1 MRSVIVCLLLLI
13 SPIVAL
19 SAANQYSTSRISP
32 KQIEARGDS
41 LYERALEA
49 YSAKDYAK
57 ALRDCE
63 SSIKLY
69 EQSIGTSTSKYA
81 LTLYVASLLHH
92 FNGNI
97 DAAISTGAESKE
109 LIARSFG
116 RSSSS
121 YVTALTSLALSYSDG
136 RQFDRA
142 IETQRELVNIL
153 RDTPKSFSAYI
164 DALGSLGDFYHTAG
178 QYRQA
183 IDTRLQ
189 CLAECSML
197 PNNETKKAEIIADL
211 AVEYYYA
218 GDYSKAIK
226 RGKEAVNATK
236 HISGEKSQ
244 QYVTALN
251 NLANFYSAEDN
262 YEEAL
267 KIHKRCLSLTEAI
280 YGSNSPKCATVLST
294 LAGSYS
300 RLGNTTDA
308 IATNQKALDLLQFSD
323 NSTLKIYTLI
333 NHVNYLI
340 DLGNYDEAEIF
351 SAKALSAAEEKFG
364 HLHPQTAKAMSKQ
377 ALAKYYSGKIAEAI
391 EIETEVVA
399 IIKATLG
406 QKHSQYVEALSSLA
420 AYHSQAKKF
429 EKAIELTTEALTT
442 QEEIYGKDNVMYAVV
457 LSNLAIEMS
466 QTGKNAEAAKMDKDA
481 AAIFAKITHTRH
493 PDYGSMVSNTAV
505 HSFAANDYDTFIKAA
520 NEFSQLA
527 TDIVSQTFA
536 DLTSDER
543 NLFWSRYS
551 NWFIRFMPKASCGM
565 PTKEVISNAYDC
577 TLFAKGLLLNSEIE
591 MRQLIAESGDSSM
604 LSLYEEMQAGRR
616 WLNRLYEK
624 PASEREYSTD
634 SIERIVA
641 ETERQLVAK
650 SKVYGDFTRN
660 LRITWKDVRQQLG
673 RNDIAIEFVSF
684 PVSSDSTTY
693 AAYILKKDYSEPKLQ
708 IFKDIPDGKALKTM
722 NIYTSATLSQN
733 IWGALSPHLG
743 DVKNIYFA
751 PSGQLYNIAIESLPH
766 WENPEGL
773 VSDYWEIHRL
783 SSTRQLA
790 ISRKKEEIAN
800 GAVFGGLYYDTDTST
815 IINNSLRYKHHS
827 RSVNPINSQ
836 ELVELRSGVNYLP
849 ATLSEA
855 QQIANL
861 ISNKTATELYTDTLG
876 TESTFK
882 ALSGGRKNLLH
893 IATHGFYWTER
904 ELRRMDDTSFLGY
917 ENFSRRSDAEDKAL
931 SRSGL
936 LLSGANIVLTG
947 NKLPE
952 GVDDGILTAREIAQ
966 LDFKGLELVVLS
978 ACQTAMGEVTGEGV
992 FGLQRGFKKA
1002 GAEAILMSLWKVDD
1016 RATSKLMT
1024 EFYQH
1029 WATGASIHQSLEHAK
1044 KVLRSHP
1051 EFNDPTYWAAFIL
1064 LDAFN

>member
-57 ALRDCE
+57 ALLDCE

-69 EQSIGTSTSKYA
+69 EQSIGTTTSKYA

-262 YEEAL
+262 YDEAL

-280 YGSNSPKCATVLST
+280 HGSNSPKCATVLST

-399 IIKATLG
+399 IIKATL
-406 QKHSQYVEALSSLA
+406 
-420 AYHSQAKKF
+420 
-429 EKAIELTTEALTT
+429 
-442 QEEIYGKDNVMYAVV
+442 
-457 LSNLAIEMS
+457 
-466 QTGKNAEAAKMDKDA
+466 
-481 AAIFAKITHTRH
+481 
-493 PDYGSMVSNTAV
+493 
-505 HSFAANDYDTFIKAA
+505 
-520 NEFSQLA
+520 
-527 TDIVSQTFA
+527 
-536 DLTSDER
+536 
-543 NLFWSRYS
+543 
-551 NWFIRFMPKASCGM
+551 
-565 PTKEVISNAYDC
+565 
-577 TLFAKGLLLNSEIE
+577 
-591 MRQLIAESGDSSM
+591 
-604 LSLYEEMQAGRR
+604 
-616 WLNRLYEK
+616 
-624 PASEREYSTD
+624 
-634 SIERIVA
+634 
-641 ETERQLVAK
+641 
-650 SKVYGDFTRN
+650 
-660 LRITWKDVRQQLG
+660 
-673 RNDIAIEFVSF
+673 
-684 PVSSDSTTY
+684 
-693 AAYILKKDYSEPKLQ
+693 
-708 IFKDIPDGKALKTM
+708 
-722 NIYTSATLSQN
+722 
-733 IWGALSPHLG
+733 
-743 DVKNIYFA
+743 
-751 PSGQLYNIAIESLPH
+751 
-766 WENPEGL
+766 
-773 VSDYWEIHRL
+773 
-783 SSTRQLA
+783 
-790 ISRKKEEIAN
+790 
-800 GAVFGGLYYDTDTST
+800 
-815 IINNSLRYKHHS
+815 
-827 RSVNPINSQ
+827 
-836 ELVELRSGVNYLP
+836 
-849 ATLSEA
+849 
-855 QQIANL
+855 
-861 ISNKTATELYTDTLG
+861 
-876 TESTFK
+876 
-882 ALSGGRKNLLH
+882 
-893 IATHGFYWTER
+893 
-904 ELRRMDDTSFLGY
+904 
-917 ENFSRRSDAEDKAL
+917 
-931 SRSGL
+931 
-936 LLSGANIVLTG
+936 
-947 NKLPE
+947 
-952 GVDDGILTAREIAQ
+952 
-966 LDFKGLELVVLS
+966 
-978 ACQTAMGEVTGEGV
+978 
-992 FGLQRGFKKA
+992 
-1002 GAEAILMSLWKVDD
+1002 
-1016 RATSKLMT
+1016 
-1024 EFYQH
+1024 
-1029 WATGASIHQSLEHAK
+1029 
-1044 KVLRSHP
+1044 
-1051 EFNDPTYWAAFIL
+1051 
-1064 LDAFN
+1064 